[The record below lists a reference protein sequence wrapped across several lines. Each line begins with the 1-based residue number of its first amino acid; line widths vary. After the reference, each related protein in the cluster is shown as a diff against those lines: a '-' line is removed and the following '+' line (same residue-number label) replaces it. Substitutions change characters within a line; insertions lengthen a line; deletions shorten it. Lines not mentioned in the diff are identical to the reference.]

1 MGCWNEQRQ
10 KDRTK
15 ARRDDGMNRERL
27 INELEIEERRRRV
40 IVGRAFRYRIFMRLF
55 LFR

>member
-10 KDRTK
+10 NDGTK
-15 ARRDDGMNRERL
+15 ARRDGTNRERL
-27 INELEIEERRRRV
+27 INELEIEERRRV